1 MPPYHEPVLAERAIE
16 FLRPSPGK
24 IVVDGTL
31 GGAGHAIR
39 IAELLAPGGALI
51 GIDQDPE
58 AIEESA
64 NKLRNAP
71 VDVRLLR
78 GNFRNIR
85 TLLKGIGVERVGGI
99 LLDLGVSSRML
110 DSAERGFSFR
120 LDAPLDMRM
129 NPETGETAAELLS
142 RLSEIEI
149 RDILYAYGEERW
161 AARIARRIVE
171 ERQREPIL
179 TTTQLAEIV
188 KRAIPLK
195 AQRRE
200 IHPATLT
207 FQAIRVFLNDEIGAL
222 RQFLDECPDLL
233 EPGGRIVIISY
244 HSLEDRAVKRSFFR
258 DSGRC
263 ICQPGTLT
271 CACGKRN
278 LLRIITKKPVTPD
291 ERETDR
297 NLRARSAKL
306 RCAERITLSAEEPRE
321 ADESIVWSC
330 ENP

>member
-1 MPPYHEPVLAERAIE
+1 MPLYHEPVLAERAID
-16 FLRPSPGK
+16 FLQPSPGK

-39 IAELLAPGGALI
+39 IAELLAPGGTLV

-64 NKLRNAP
+64 KKLRDAS
-71 VDVRLLR
+71 VDVKLLR
-78 GNFRNIR
+78 GNFRDIR
-85 TLLKGIGVERVGGI
+85 NLLKSIGIERVGGV

-110 DSAERGFSFR
+110 DSAGRGFSFR

-129 NPETGETAAELLS
+129 NPETGETATALLA
-142 RLSEIEI
+142 RLSESEI
-149 RDILYAYGEERW
+149 RDILYVCGEERW
-161 AARIARRIVE
+161 GARIARRIVE
-171 ERQREPIL
+171 ERQKEPIL
-179 TTTQLAEIV
+179 TTSQLAEIV
-188 KRAIPLK
+188 KRAIPFK

-222 RQFLDECPDLL
+222 SQFLNECPDLL

-244 HSLEDRAVKRSFFR
+244 HSLEDRAVKRSFLR

-263 ICQPGTLT
+263 VCPPGTLI
-271 CACGKRN
+271 CACGTRN
-278 LLRIITKKPVTPD
+278 LLRIITKKPVTPN
-291 ERETDR
+291 EREIDR
-297 NLRARSAKL
+297 NLRARSAKM
-306 RCAERITLSAEEPRE
+306 RCAEKITLSAE
-321 ADESIVWSC
+321 
-330 ENP
+330 